1 MEIGSLATGVATTWL
16 AKKAVEGIGLD
27 LTKVANHV
35 VDDVIGL
42 VSPALPAN
50 PNIGRLIN
58 TKA

>member
-1 MEIGSLATGVATTWL
+1 MEIASLATGVATAWL

-35 VDDVIGL
+35 VDDVVGL
-42 VSPALPAN
+42 FSPALPAN
-50 PNIGRLIN
+50 PKIGRNIN